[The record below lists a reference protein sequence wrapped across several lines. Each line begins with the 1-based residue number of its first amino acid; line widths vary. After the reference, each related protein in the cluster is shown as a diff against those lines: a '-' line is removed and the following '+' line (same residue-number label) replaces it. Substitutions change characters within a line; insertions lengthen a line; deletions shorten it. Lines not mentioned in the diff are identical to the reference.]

1 MLRLQDDA
9 VARRDLIPL
18 NAFERAAESLY
29 KKGRL
34 LSPWSFISWA
44 TRQLG
49 FTGIQSGG
57 GKLREGRYV
66 IVPNLEVRRDSTV
79 LFAPACYS
87 MELAPGMEP
96 LEMILSWPAL
106 HVMDAIHVVV
116 CVLKKKSLG
125 QGSILIHL
133 GTLCVREDMEHITLA
148 QTLNY

>member
-18 NAFERAAESLY
+18 NAFERAAQSLY

-49 FTGIQSGG
+49 FTGIESGG

-66 IVPNLEVRRDSTV
+66 IVPNLEV
-79 LFAPACYS
+79 
-87 MELAPGMEP
+87 G
-96 LEMILSWPAL
+96 
-106 HVMDAIHVVV
+106 
-116 CVLKKKSLG
+116 
-125 QGSILIHL
+125 
-133 GTLCVREDMEHITLA
+133 
-148 QTLNY
+148 